1 MRTSVGGTR
10 TSTPLTGPWVRAH
23 RLMQPPAQG
32 GTPPT
37 DLPMST
43 EATLTA
49 LTTTRHEASSTAWFW
64 WKETRQLAPL
74 VALLT
79 IVSLLII
86 VINAVLGAAAGWLRM
101 QLPHEVTMLVFP
113 GLFATGAGPL
123 LVGQERSQRTI
134 DWLALLPIS
143 SKRIATTKLLVGMA
157 GLAVM
162 WVFALLVILAFD
174 LGQRDT
180 SHWTIGGQ
188 TGYSGNPFSYPV
200 WISHS
205 LFVLLAGF
213 YVAWRIK
220 NQFYSL
226 IALIPLAFSPLIAT
240 SLVSEFANRPM
251 ATGHLDWINLGF
263 TLLGIAMVTPITYR
277 AAIRTLGAAEAPSVK
292 PLLDVSPHSP
302 ARETNDAIPPTFG
315 TQTAPIIWQSIHSAK
330 GMLAILIGMLLISFL
345 AAVELAAVD
354 RYRGI
359 IGLLPWL
366 LLLAPLAVCWLGISV
381 FKHDGSSER
390 VRFLADRGV
399 SPGKTY
405 FALHAVPIAIL
416 CCSLLVY
423 GLWNLTIVHRESVS
437 DFAAGLPTLVT
448 ILMFVVWI
456 YSISQWVSQF
466 VRTLILSVILAPI
479 LALITSGWLVFA
491 YVSLG
496 FPVYGLILCGL
507 APMVATFVM
516 MRRYMDTGDR
526 PLTFVV
532 GGGVVALIVLLPIG
546 FAAANVFSVPAMDPS
561 LRSELLSEAQ
571 RANDPTVRPVG
582 IVISGFA
589 GTDYVRRHDPL
600 GDKMKELDDYLA
612 YYSMDPLKSVEP
624 LKSRPRGDV
633 SAHVGP
639 WEYQRWHG
647 GVMRARIQWRQNQ
660 DDQAWTE
667 MAAWLDASAILLPAL
682 RRSTLLSDQ
691 EIADRLEVLLIDTL
705 QNDVPEDRGDDDA
718 VQTATAAIGT
728 PASRAAARRR
738 AVVVTW
744 QHNFQDDEGR
754 SYLHNLTVL
763 EHQPPGLVSLMQPRF
778 YDVLVTAML
787 AGIDAAANHSDDIAW
802 RLKLHQIH
810 QTGGVF
816 QTSRYGD
823 EMRSLPAIETMSLGR
838 VNGYGQLWGRD
849 WEYVELKNRIRP

>member
-1 MRTSVGGTR
+1 
-10 TSTPLTGPWVRAH
+10 
-23 RLMQPPAQG
+23 
-32 GTPPT
+32 
-37 DLPMST
+37 MST

-74 VALLT
+74 VALLA

-86 VINAVLGAAAGWLRM
+86 VINAILGVAMESFRF

-123 LVGQERSQRTI
+123 LVGQERSLRTI

-143 SKRIATTKLLVGMA
+143 SKRLATTKLLVGMA

-162 WVFALLVILAFD
+162 WAFALLVITAFD
-174 LGQRDT
+174 LGHRDT
-180 SHWTIGGQ
+180 SHWMIGGQ

-240 SLVSEFANRPM
+240 SLVSEFSNRPM
-251 ATGHLDWINLGF
+251 AMGPLDWINFGF
-263 TLLGIAMVTPITYR
+263 TLLGIAIVTPITYR
-277 AAIRTLGAAEAPSVK
+277 AAIQTLGAAEAPSVT

-302 ARETNDAIPPTFG
+302 ARETNEAIPATFG

-345 AAVELAAVD
+345 AAVQLAAVD

-366 LLLAPLAVCWLGISV
+366 LFLAPLAVCWLGISV
-381 FKHDGSSER
+381 FKHDGASER

-405 FALHAVPIAIL
+405 LALHAVPIAIL

-423 GLWNLTIVHRESVS
+423 GLWNLTIVHQESVS

-448 ILMFVVWI
+448 ILMFIVWI

-479 LALITSGWLVFA
+479 LALITTGWLVFA

-496 FPVYGLILCGL
+496 FPIYGLVLCGL
-507 APMVATFVM
+507 APMLATYVM
-516 MRRYMDTGDR
+516 MRRYMDTADR

-532 GGGVVALIVLLPIG
+532 GGGVVGLIVLLPIG
-546 FAAANVFSVPAMDPS
+546 FAATHVLSVPSMDPT
-561 LRSELLSEAQ
+561 LRSELISEAQ
-571 RANDPTVRPVG
+571 RDSTQNARLVG
-582 IVISGFA
+582 VPITGFA
-589 GTDYVRRHDPL
+589 GDFAFRHDPL
-600 GDKMKELDDYLA
+600 GDKMKDLQDHLGDYKL
-612 YYSMDPLKSVEP
+612 DPLKSVAP
-624 LKSRPRGDV
+624 LKAGGSDQVFARMD
-633 SAHVGP
+633 P
-639 WEYQRWHG
+639 WIYSRWHG
-647 GVMRARIQWRQNQ
+647 SIMQTRIQWRQNQ

-667 MAAWLDASAILLPAL
+667 LAKWLDASATLLPAL
-682 RRSTLLSDQ
+682 RRSSLLSDQ
-691 EIADRLEVLLIDTL
+691 EIADRFEVLLIDTL
-705 QNDVPEDRGDDDA
+705 QTDVPAERADEPA
-718 VQTATAAIGT
+718 VQAAKQAIGT

-744 QHNFQDDEGR
+744 QHNFQDDRGR
-754 SYLHNLTVL
+754 YLNHHLTVL
-763 EHQPPGLVSLMQPRF
+763 EHQPPGLVGWMEPRF
-778 YDVLVTAML
+778 YDSLVTAML
-787 AGIDAAANHSDDIAW
+787 EGIDAAANRSDDLGW
-802 RLKLHQIH
+802 RWKLHQLH

-823 EMRSLPAIETMSLGR
+823 DLRAAPAIETMTVDR

-849 WEYVELKNRIRP
+849 WEYVELQIRNQP

>member
-1 MRTSVGGTR
+1 
-10 TSTPLTGPWVRAH
+10 
-23 RLMQPPAQG
+23 
-32 GTPPT
+32 
-37 DLPMST
+37 MST

-74 VALLT
+74 VALLA

-86 VINAVLGAAAGWLRM
+86 VINAILGVAMESFRF

-143 SKRIATTKLLVGMA
+143 SKRLATTKLLVGMA

-162 WVFALLVILAFD
+162 WAFALLVITAFD

-226 IALIPLAFSPLIAT
+226 IALIPLAFSPMIAT
-240 SLVSEFANRPM
+240 SLISEFSDRPM
-251 ATGHLDWINLGF
+251 ATGPLDWINFGF
-263 TLLGIAMVTPITYR
+263 TLLGIAIVTPITYR
-277 AAIRTLGAAEAPSVK
+277 AAIRTLGAADAPAVT
-292 PLLDVSPHSP
+292 PLLDVAPHSP
-302 ARETNDAIPPTFG
+302 ARETNDSIAPTFG

-330 GMLAILIGMLLISFL
+330 GMLAILIGMLLVSFL
-345 AAVELAAVD
+345 AAIQMAAVD

-366 LLLAPLAVCWLGISV
+366 LLMAPLAVCWLGISV
-381 FKHDGSSER
+381 FKHDGASER

-416 CCSLLVY
+416 CGSLLVY
-423 GLWNLTIVHRESVS
+423 GLWNLTIIHREAVS
-437 DFAAGLPTLVT
+437 DFAAGLPSLVT
-448 ILMFVVWI
+448 MLMIVVWI
-456 YSISQWVSQF
+456 YAISQWVSQF

-479 LALITSGWLVFA
+479 LSLVTVGWLVFA

-496 FPVYGLILCGL
+496 FPIYGLILCGL
-507 APMVATFVM
+507 APMVATYVM
-516 MRRYMDTGDR
+516 MRRYMDTSDR

-532 GGGVVALIVLLPIG
+532 GGGVVGLIVLLPIG
-546 FAAANVFSVPAMDPS
+546 FATAHVLSVPAMDPT
-561 LRSELLSEAQ
+561 LRSELISEAQ
-571 RANDPTVRPVG
+571 RDSVGNAPSAYLRMTGLMVDDSHRYDPFR
-582 IVISGFA
+582 
-589 GTDYVRRHDPL
+589 
-600 GDKMKELDDYLA
+600 DKMKELEGSLGRYNL
-612 YYSMDPLKSVEP
+612 DPLETVEP
-624 LKSRPRGDV
+624 IRSRAGSKV
-633 SAHVGP
+633 IAHVGP
-639 WEYQRWHG
+639 HEYSRWHG
-647 GVMRARIQWRQNQ
+647 NLMRARIQWRQTQ

-667 MAAWLDASAILLPAL
+667 LANWLDASAILLPAL
-682 RRSTLLSDQ
+682 RRSSLLSDQ
-691 EIADRLEVLLIDTL
+691 EVADRLEVLLIDTL
-705 QNDVPEDRGDDDA
+705 QHEVPVDRVDAAA
-718 VQTATAAIGT
+718 VQTAMQAIGT

-744 QHNFQDDEGR
+744 QHKFQDDRGR
-754 SYLHNLTVL
+754 YLNHNLTVL
-763 EHQPPGLVSLMQPRF
+763 GHLPPGLVGWMQPRL
-778 YDVLVTAML
+778 YDSLVAAML
-787 AGIDAAANHSDDIAW
+787 EGIDAAANRSDDIGW
-802 RLKLHQIH
+802 RLKLHQLH

-816 QTSRYGD
+816 QASRYGD
-823 EMRSLPAIETMSLGR
+823 ELRSMPAIETMILGN

-849 WEYVELKNRIRP
+849 WEYVELQIGKQP

>member
-1 MRTSVGGTR
+1 
-10 TSTPLTGPWVRAH
+10 
-23 RLMQPPAQG
+23 
-32 GTPPT
+32 
-37 DLPMST
+37 MST

-74 VALLT
+74 VALLA

-86 VINAVLGAAAGWLRM
+86 VINAILGVAMDSFRM

-157 GLAVM
+157 GLATM
-162 WVFALLVILAFD
+162 WAFALLVITAFE

-226 IALIPLAFSPLIAT
+226 IALIPLAFAPLIAT

-251 ATGHLDWINLGF
+251 ATGQLDWINLGF
-263 TLLGIAMVTPITYR
+263 TLLGIVIVTPISYR

-292 PLLDVSPHSP
+292 PLVDVSPHSP
-302 ARETNDAIPPTFG
+302 ARETNDAIPPTFA
-315 TQTAPIIWQSIHSAK
+315 THTAPIIWQSIHSAK

-345 AAVELAAVD
+345 AAVQLAAVD

-381 FKHDGSSER
+381 FKHDGASER

-405 FALHAVPIAIL
+405 CALHAVPIAIL

-423 GLWNLTIVHRESVS
+423 GLWNLTIVHREAVS
-437 DFAAGLPTLVT
+437 NFAAGLPSLVT
-448 ILMFVVWI
+448 MLMIVVWI
-456 YSISQWVSQF
+456 YAISQWVSQF

-479 LALITSGWLVFA
+479 LSLVTVGWLVFA
-491 YVSLG
+491 YLSLG
-496 FPVYGLILCGL
+496 FPIYGLILCGL
-507 APMVATFVM
+507 APMVATYVM

-532 GGGVVALIVLLPIG
+532 GGGVVGLIVLLPIG
-546 FAAANVFSVPAMDPS
+546 FAAAHVLSVPAMDPT
-561 LRSELLSEAQ
+561 LRAELLSEAQ
-571 RANDPTVRPVG
+571 RHAEPNARLVAVPVT
-582 IVISGFA
+582 GFA
-589 GTDYVRRHDPL
+589 DDSAFRHDPL
-600 GDKMKELDDYLA
+600 GDKMKELQNYLHH
-612 YYSMDPLKSVEP
+612 YKMDPQQSVAPLKSNASTEVVA
-624 LKSRPRGDV
+624 L
-633 SAHVGP
+633 VGP
-639 WEYQRWHG
+639 WEYTRWHG
-647 GVMRARIQWRQNQ
+647 NMMRARIQWRQQQ
-660 DDQAWTE
+660 DDPAWSE
-667 MAAWLDASAILLPAL
+667 LAQWLDASATLLPAL
-682 RRSTLLSDQ
+682 RRSTLLSGQ

-705 QNDVPEDRGDDDA
+705 QNDVPAERADEPA
-718 VQTATAAIGT
+718 VQAATQAIGT

-744 QHNFQDDEGR
+744 QHKFQDDRER
-754 SYLHNLTVL
+754 YLNHYLTVL
-763 EHQPPGLVSLMQPRF
+763 EHQPPGLVGWMQPRF
-778 YDVLVTAML
+778 HDSLVTAML
-787 AGIDAAANHSDDIAW
+787 EGIDAAANRSDDIGW
-802 RLKLHQIH
+802 RWKLHQLH
-810 QTGGVF
+810 QTGDVF
-816 QTSRYGD
+816 QTSRYAD
-823 EMRSLPAIETMSLGR
+823 DLRSLPAIETMTVDR
-838 VNGYGQLWGRD
+838 INGYGQLWGRD
-849 WEYVELKNRIRP
+849 WEYVELNTRTQP